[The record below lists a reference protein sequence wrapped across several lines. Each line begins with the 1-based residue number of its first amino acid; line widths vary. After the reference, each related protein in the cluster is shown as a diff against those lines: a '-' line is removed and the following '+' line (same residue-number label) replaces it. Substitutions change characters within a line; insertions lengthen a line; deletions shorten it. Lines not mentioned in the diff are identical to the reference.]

1 MERMPISNR
10 IASFQTLSCGGVSY
24 GVLIFLSE
32 GCSPVRAR
40 LHTRYAPVRR
50 SPAKYCYFLLPLDL
64 HVLGLSLAFILSQ
77 DQTLRCMTFFV
88 LYLLGPALTV
98 TLVTV
103 ATACSLTCDV
113 RHFQYVNVLFVA
125 FAWLRLERQP
135 RCKVKWF
142 FLILQE
148 VFCFFLYSGVRGG
161 SLSESE
167 CKGRGLVFYFQIFGE
182 VFFREFGGVGG
193 NGLGDW

>member
-1 MERMPISNR
+1 MPISNR

-77 DQTLRCMTFFV
+77 DQTLRCMTFLFCIFWG
-88 LYLLGPALTV
+88 LFLL
-98 TLVTV
+98 
-103 ATACSLTCDV
+103 CS
-113 RHFQYVNVLFVA
+113 HEH
-125 FAWLRLERQP
+125 LRLFLFGAISLCQRTFTFCLFSESLSLFRLAVA
-135 RCKVKWF
+135 KVRTF
-142 FLILQE
+142 FVSLLIFFQVFFRLAVGFVFEPYVCRLE
-148 VFCFFLYSGVRGG
+148 VDFGVEF
-161 SLSESE
+161 LSESE
-167 CKGRGLVFYFQIFGE
+167 CKDRGLVFYFQIFGE
-182 VFFREFGGVGG
+182 VFF
-193 NGLGDW
+193 